1 MITVDQLLLQITH
14 FTDTTVEEFLPRR
27 DARVLR
33 SLSTLMSNGTFFTE
47 NQSNLLLKI
56 LQDNIEKIPH
66 VKEELEIALKNPSWS
81 KRFRSLQV
89 FKKLYIS
96 LDAEKDPYISI
107 EFTFSSAMRKVLHD
121 ISKHLTNLDT
131 VANGKL
137 YTVELT
143 ENNIVILVDTL
154 TPLDFVIDEKL
165 KSYHATIKSWS
176 KDSVVNQFHISAI
189 TNTNFEKH
197 ITEDLG
203 RDTMLSPAIIADRSN
218 RYQYFCEN
226 LKKTPETLS
235 EKIATRLG
243 THYWINKKETT
254 LEEIIRALVELKR
267 FPILVVFDSYD
278 TKNYL
283 TELEKL
289 VEGLEDHGFYNNLGI
304 YFRLPNTTDGKLFN
318 QFISSKSL
326 NTQVNKD
333 TVLVGIQN
341 GKIPKF
347 LVKNEWKPMCVIGIG
362 TPLRN
367 SKTAVYSNNC
377 DLIISYTD
385 KEPIVE
391 TRHQWL

>member
-1 MITVDQLLLQITH
+1 MTVDQLLLQITQ

-33 SLSTLMSNGTFFTE
+33 SLASLISNGTFFTE

-56 LQDNIEKIPH
+56 LQDNLEKIPH
-66 VKEELEIALKNPSWS
+66 IREELETALKSPSWS

-89 FKKLYIS
+89 FKKLHIS
-96 LDAEKDPYISI
+96 LDADKDPYITI
-107 EFTFSSAMRKVLHD
+107 EFTFSSSIRRVLQD
-121 ISKHLTNLDT
+121 ISKHITNLNT
-131 VANGKL
+131 VGNGKL
-137 YTVELT
+137 YTADLT
-143 ENNIVILVDTL
+143 ESNIVTL
-154 TPLDFVIDEKL
+154 IDALSPLDFVIDEKL

-176 KDSVVNQFHISAI
+176 KDTVVNQFHISAI

-203 RDTMLSPAIIADRSN
+203 RDTMLSPAIIADRSK

-226 LKKTPETLS
+226 LKKSPETLS

-243 THYWINKKETT
+243 THYWINKQETGFG
-254 LEEIIRALVELKR
+254 EIIQSLVELKR

-278 TKNYL
+278 TKHYL

-289 VEGLEDHGFYNNLGI
+289 VESLEDHGFYNNLGI
-304 YFRLPNTTDGKLFN
+304 YFRLPNTTEGKLFN
-318 QFISSKSL
+318 QFISNKSL

-347 LVKNEWKPMCVIGIG
+347 LIKNEWKPMCVIGIG